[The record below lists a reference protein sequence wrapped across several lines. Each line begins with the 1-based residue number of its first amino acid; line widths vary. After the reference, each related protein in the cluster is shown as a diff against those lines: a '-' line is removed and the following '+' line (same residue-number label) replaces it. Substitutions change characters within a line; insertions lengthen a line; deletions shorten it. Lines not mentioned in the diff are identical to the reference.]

1 MNQSSKTCWIIHTDT
16 SINIASL
23 GLAVH
28 WNYDLFM
35 LEMDIRQWPVRWKN
49 GIFCF
54 LYTIAFLC
62 IFCFHFCTQIKS
74 NVWCSLFR
82 SSYCYGNSKPI
93 FGHFFAKHIYIFH
106 KTEVQTVILSC
117 STYLNLNCIKSY
129 NRKHKN
135 VHFPFL

>member
-74 NVWCSLFR
+74 NVYFVVAIVM
-82 SSYCYGNSKPI
+82 G
-93 FGHFFAKHIYIFH
+93 
-106 KTEVQTVILSC
+106 ILS
-117 STYLNLNCIKSY
+117 
-129 NRKHKN
+129 
-135 VHFPFL
+135 PFLVIFLPNTFISFTKLRFRRSFWVAQHIWILSKGLWAGQA